1 MFTNPR
7 VSNKMDGSQDVKKG
21 ITIWEGE
28 RGWQVPYDN
37 DRLCVCVCVGG
48 GGFYGVDSVFLL
60 SRMFAT
66 DHKFLRKF
74 QRRFFTN
81 SNAFFINI
89 NI

>member
-37 DRLCVCVCVGG
+37 DRLCVCVCGG
-48 GGFYGVDSVFLL
+48 GV
-60 SRMFAT
+60 
-66 DHKFLRKF
+66 LRC
-74 QRRFFTN
+74 RLCISIEPN
-81 SNAFFINI
+81 VCH
-89 NI
+89 